1 MSNNR
6 TMSTYGTAVIADTAT
21 EAEAQ
26 AMIANLKT
34 LAAMTVDRHSLNPVT
49 PVGSWW
55 RASGYVGM
63 SVAEMLGT
71 GLFTGAETARVVVAD
86 DMDEF
91 GVVWTAWKIENS
103 EPTIVYR
110 KYLSSP
116 GGNVDP
122 TLASSDRAGAHAAV
136 EMAHLWNAD
145 PAATTAVESRFDEM
159 VQSQGRVG
167 TPFMPW
173 FNALGLE
180 WPVR

>member
-1 MSNNR
+1 
-6 TMSTYGTAVIADTAT
+6 MSTYGTAVIADTAT

-122 TLASSDRAGAHAAV
+122 TLASSARAGADAAV